1 MTHEAALLDRRLQA
15 WIVDHLLLGLPLAV
29 LVAVGRPAGRSTLLV
44 LAAVLLAVVWGG
56 ALVAI
61 ARTGATPG
69 RRLVGLRVV
78 DADTGRPLGFG
89 RALYRSVL
97 LVPAVVPTL
106 GIGAAVLA
114 WTATTDPHRRAWHD
128 RRTGSIVLDLRA
140 PVAPV
145 EAEPEPAAEPAPVPE
160 AVVDP
165 VADPV
170 SEPMSEPVPE
180 PMTSPP
186 SGAGAP
192 LDLALM
198 NLTALTPTPSTGWRL
213 LIDTGEDVAIEART
227 LVGRDPEPRD
237 EPVARCLV
245 LVSED
250 LSLSQTHAALE
261 PTAGGGLV
269 VTDRDSTNGTF
280 VVRGDDARR
289 VGREPMP
296 LREGDVLRC
305 GDRAMRV
312 RRRA

>member
-1 MTHEAALLDRRLQA
+1 MTREAALLDRRLQA
-15 WIVDHLLLGLPLAV
+15 WIIDHLLLGLPLAV
-29 LVAVGRPAGRSTLLV
+29 LVAAGRPAGRATLLV
-44 LAAVLLAVVWGG
+44 AAAVLLAVVWVG
-56 ALVAI
+56 AVAAV
-61 ARTGATPG
+61 ARTGTTPG
-69 RRLVGLRVV
+69 RRLAGLRVV

-114 WTATTDPHRRAWHD
+114 WTAISDPRRRAWQD
-128 RRTGSIVLDLRA
+128 RRTGSIVLDLRT

-145 EAEPEPAAEPAPVPE
+145 GAEPEPLPEPEPVPE
-160 AVVDP
+160 AVPD
-165 VADPV
+165 AV
-170 SEPMSEPVPE
+170 SEPAPE
-180 PMTSPP
+180 PEAAPP

-192 LDLALM
+192 LDPAPID
-198 NLTALTPTPSTGWRL
+198 LTALTPTPSTGWRL
-213 LIDTGEDVAIEART
+213 LVDTGEDVAIEART

-237 EPVARCLV
+237 EPVARCLA
-245 LVSED
+245 LGSED

-269 VTDRDSTNGTF
+269 VSDRDSTNGTF
-280 VVRGDDARR
+280 VVRGDDAQR
-289 VGREPMP
+289 VGREPVP